1 MDFNIKPIFYNE
13 NTLLV
18 VTKRGI
24 LRIMRTPFVVRC
36 IIPYGNV
43 KINTLV
49 YVDAVSESRT
59 ERLLFR
65 VLGEWISYKRF
76 ILIVS

>member
-36 IIPYGNV
+36 IIPYGKV

-49 YVDAVSESRT
+49 YVDAVSECRI

-65 VLGEWISYKRF
+65 VLGEWISYRKF
-76 ILIVS
+76 ILIVN